1 MNAVADLISPWAR
14 IDRIRDAVHGAGY
27 SLCLERPE
35 LLLDFRRSPL
45 GKSLRDAH
53 VCVRRATAIAH
64 VMANRQPR
72 VYDDELILG
81 NMTSKRVAANY
92 YPEGASLNIIED
104 IARLDDRVVPIR
116 LSFSEKTRLV
126 RIGAA
131 TLRDSVLYHALV
143 SPSRIG
149 HVWDMMHAERYIVTE
164 QAGVSHQVGNYAR
177 VIREGL
183 VSADE
188 LAADCLA
195 RDATPDGARL
205 DADQRAFYESI
216 RIIASGIRTMA
227 ANLAD
232 EADRCARAPGL
243 SATRRDELA
252 SAALGLRHVPYY
264 PARTFREGL
273 QAAWIV
279 HVAMCL
285 EDYEQGLSFGRLD
298 QALLA
303 LYQRDLASGA
313 LTHDQAVDIT
323 ASFQLKCCETA
334 PAYSTRM
341 DHYFSGHDVAQGIT
355 LGGVDAA
362 GQDVTNELS
371 GVFLDAY
378 ALIGTREPALHVRVH
393 EHTPA
398 WFLDKCVS
406 TLQRTGARPA
416 FFGDASIIRAMRN
429 AGYSEAHARD
439 YAIIGCTELAS
450 QGRTYNSADAALSNL
465 PMCLEL
471 ALNEGRTFAG
481 KRHGSH
487 RPPAP
492 ALHSMDDV
500 VAAFRAEVRRS
511 VDDMAQVMGWL
522 EEAGRAHRTTPVNSL
537 ITDGCLAKGRDVT
550 WGGAEYDFTSVQAVG
565 LADAGDSLYALNR
578 LVFDERR
585 LTLAEFVDILRAD
598 FVGHE
603 VLQTELQ
610 HKFKRYGNGDAE
622 VDRWTQVA
630 ADAWVDCREQ
640 SPQYARRQMDRRLL
654 LDDLRVRLRAP
665 HRRAAERAQGRRAPV
680 ERQFAGRRGRPH
692 RPERAAA
699 LGVFARSL
707 ALVQQP
713 CAERDVRQEHHRW
726 QVRRCEARLAV
737 AHVLCRPARHAA
749 ADRRARHSDVE
760 EGTRQPRGLPEPAG
774 ARFRILRVLCGPAA
788 GNSGRDHRA
797 HDARVGEGLRDVDD
811 SAGFRDPAFLPTRR
825 PRHPQRRILQG
836 LSAALQLVPEPG
848 IVGTRS
854 RTRTQAPCSASGAA
868 PA

>member
-1 MNAVADLISPWAR
+1 MNAVADLVSPWAR
-14 IDRIRDAVHGAGY
+14 IDRIRDAVHEAGY

-35 LLLDFRRSPL
+35 LLLEFRRSPA

-53 VCVRRATAIAH
+53 VCVRRARSIAH
-64 VMANRQPR
+64 VMANRKPR
-72 VYDDELILG
+72 VYDDELIVG

-104 IARLDDRVVPIR
+104 IGRLDDRVVPIR
-116 LSFSEKTRLV
+116 LSLAEKARLV

-143 SPSRIG
+143 SPARIS

-188 LAADCLA
+188 QAADCLA

-216 RIIASGIRTMA
+216 RIIAAGIRAMA
-227 ANLAD
+227 TKLAD
-232 EADRCARAPGL
+232 EAARCSRAPGL
-243 SATRRDELA
+243 SAERRDELA
-252 SAALGLRHVPYY
+252 AAAAGLRHVPYH

-273 QAAWIV
+273 QAAWVV

-298 QALLA
+298 QALLP
-303 LYQRDLASGA
+303 LYQRDIASGE
-313 LTHDQAVDIT
+313 LTRDQAVDIT

-362 GQDVTNELS
+362 GHDVTNELS
-371 GVFLDAY
+371 GIFLDAY
-378 ALIGTREPALHVRVH
+378 ALIGTREPALHVRIH
-393 EHTPA
+393 EGTPA
-398 WFLDKCVS
+398 WFLDKCVA

-416 FFGDASIIRAMRN
+416 FFGDESIIRAMRN

-439 YAIIGCTELAS
+439 YAIIGCTELGS

-481 KRHGSH
+481 KRHGT
-487 RPPAP
+487 PASPSP
-492 ALHSMDDV
+492 ALNSMDDV
-500 VAAFRAEVRRS
+500 VAAFRAEVCRS
-511 VDDMAQVMGWL
+511 VDDMARVMGWL

-537 ITDGCLAKGRDVT
+537 ITDGCLEKGRDVT

-565 LADAGDSLYALNR
+565 LADVGDSLYALNR

-585 LTLAEFVDILRAD
+585 LSLGEFVDILRAD

-630 ADAWVDCREQ
+630 ADAWVDAVSR
-640 SPQYARRQMDRRLL
+640 
-654 LDDLRVRLRAP
+654 
-665 HRRAAERAQGRRAPV
+665 HRNTRGGKWIAGFYSMTCGSAFGRHTGALPNGRRA
-680 ERQFAGRRGRPH
+680 G
-692 RPERAAA
+692 
-699 LGVFARSL
+699 
-707 ALVQQP
+707 
-713 CAERDVRQEHHRW
+713 
-726 QVRRCEARLAV
+726 ARLSNGSSPVDGADRTGPSALLRSV
-737 AHVLCRPARHAA
+737 SSLDRSRWCNSHVLNATF
-749 ADRRARHSDVE
+749 DRNTI
-760 EGTRQPRGLPEPAG
+760 GGK
-774 ARFRILRVLCGPAA
+774 
-788 GNSGRDHRA
+788 
-797 HDARVGEGLRDVDD
+797 
-811 SAGFRDPAFLPTRR
+811 
-825 PRHPQRRILQG
+825 
-836 LSAALQLVPEPG
+836 
-848 IVGTRS
+848 
-854 RTRTQAPCSASGAA
+854 SGAA
-868 PA
+868 KLAALLRTYFIDQEGMQLQIAVLDAATLRKARANPAAFPNLLVRVSGYCAYFADLQPEIQDEIIARTMHA